1 MNKKVQKFQKFFETV
16 EKRIKKF
23 EEDNTSIFS
32 SLETVMKN
40 TEDRNITIRSELD
53 KLEDRID
60 SCEKQIFI

>member
-16 EKRIKKF
+16 EKRIKKI
-23 EEDNTSIFS
+23 EEDNTSTFS